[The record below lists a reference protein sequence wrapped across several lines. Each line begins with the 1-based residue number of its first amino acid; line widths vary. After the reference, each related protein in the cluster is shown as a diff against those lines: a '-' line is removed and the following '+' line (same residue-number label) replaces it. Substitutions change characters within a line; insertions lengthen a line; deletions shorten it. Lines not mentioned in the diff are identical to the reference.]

1 MSCDERGAAL
11 LCGSVIACTSHGS
24 VGAPAAH
31 CTASARPPASIGER
45 AAPCSHRRYPTRIP
59 RLRGRIRFSVI
70 SWQATQRAEKPARPH
85 PSGSGPRPAHHR
97 RYPARSQRLRGRIRF
112 PVISWQATQ
121 RAEKPARPHPSGSG
135 PRPAHHR
142 RYPARSPR
150 LRGRIRFSVISWQAT
165 QRAEKRRSPASIRK
179 RAAPRSSSAL
189 SNAHSTAS
197 RWHTLPRHLMAGS
210 LATRPSPSPRPLQ
223 RPTSPYLS
231 GSVISCTAPSS
242 FSSIHPPRTASGGVA
257 LRQLRRAVIS

>member
-31 CTASARPPASIGER
+31 CTASAARINRGAGRSPAHIGVIQRAANGFEGAYASPLSHGKRLSAQKSPLARIHQGASRALLTSALSSAQPTASRAHTLLRYFMASDSARIKARPHLSWER
-45 AAPCSHRRYPTRIP
+45 AAPCS
-59 RLRGRIRFSVI
+59 
-70 SWQATQRAEKPARPH
+70 
-85 PSGSGPRPAHHR
+85 HR

-112 PVISWQATQ
+112 
-121 RAEKPARPHPSGSG
+121 
-135 PRPAHHR
+135 
-142 RYPARSPR
+142 
-150 LRGRIRFSVISWQAT
+150 SVISWQAHSPH
-165 QRAEKRRSPASIRK
+165 ARRP
-179 RAAPRSSSAL
+179 L
-189 SNAHSTAS
+189 
-197 RWHTLPRHLMAGS
+197 
-210 LATRPSPSPRPLQ
+210 PRPLQ

>member
-1 MSCDERGAAL
+1 MYLTWLRGRTCRALYGKRSPARIHRGAGRAL
-11 LCGSVIACTSHGS
+11 LTSALS
-24 VGAPAAH
+24 NAH
-31 CTASARPPASIGER
+31 STASRAHTLLRYLMAGDSASRKARSPASIRER
-45 AAPCSHRRYPTRIP
+45 AAPCSHRRYPARIP
-59 RLRGRIRFSVI
+59 RLQGRILFPVI

-112 PVISWQATQ
+112 
-121 RAEKPARPHPSGSG
+121 
-135 PRPAHHR
+135 
-142 RYPARSPR
+142 
-150 LRGRIRFSVISWQAT
+150 SVISWQTRSA
-165 QRAEKRRSPASIRK
+165 RRKARSPASIRK